1 VLATNPIQ
9 PKLLSAASIGAT
21 YSFHNDFV
29 LKFVSLHKTHFKS
42 MHLYTINTGFFKLD
56 GGAMFGVVPKSMW
69 QKLNPADENNM
80 CNWAMRCMLIEDGN
94 RLILIDNGIG
104 QKQSE
109 KFFGYYYLNGD
120 DTLDKSL
127 KNLGFHRDDITDVVL
142 THLHFDHCGGSI
154 EWNADRTKY
163 QTAFKNA
170 TYWSNEEHWQHAL
183 NSNPR
188 EKASFLTENI
198 VPIQESGQLKF
209 VQQGNEVMDTIF
221 MRKVY
226 GHTEAMML
234 PQINYKGQTIVFCAD
249 LIPSLGHLPVNYVM
263 AYDIK
268 PLESMRDRQTF
279 LDDALKNNYI
289 LFFEHDPVNE
299 CCTVLKNERGGFIA
313 DKKFK
318 LSEL

>member
-1 VLATNPIQ
+1 
-9 PKLLSAASIGAT
+9 
-21 YSFHNDFV
+21 
-29 LKFVSLHKTHFKS
+29 

-56 GGAMFGVVPKSMW
+56 GGAMFGVVPKSIW
-69 QKLNPADENNM
+69 NNLNPADENNM
-80 CNWAMRCMLIEDGN
+80 CNWAMRCLLIEDGN

-104 QKQSE
+104 SKQSA
-109 KFFGYYYLNGD
+109 KFFGYYFLNGD
-120 DTLDKSL
+120 DTLDRSL
-127 KNLGFHRDDITDVVL
+127 SQLGFHRDDITDVVL

-154 EWNADRTKY
+154 EWNDDRSRY
-163 QTAFKNA
+163 RTAFKNA
-170 TYWSNEEHWQHAL
+170 TYWSNEQHWEHAL

-209 VQQGNEVMDTIF
+209 VKSPSDIAGF
-221 MRKVY
+221 MHMRLVY

-234 PQINYKGQTIVFCAD
+234 PQITYKGQTIVFCAD

-268 PLESMRDRQTF
+268 PLESMRDRQLF
-279 LDDALKNNYI
+279 LDEAVAGNYV

-299 CCTVLKNERGGFIA
+299 CCTVVKNERGGFVP
-313 DKKFK
+313 DKRFL
-318 LSEL
+318 LSAL